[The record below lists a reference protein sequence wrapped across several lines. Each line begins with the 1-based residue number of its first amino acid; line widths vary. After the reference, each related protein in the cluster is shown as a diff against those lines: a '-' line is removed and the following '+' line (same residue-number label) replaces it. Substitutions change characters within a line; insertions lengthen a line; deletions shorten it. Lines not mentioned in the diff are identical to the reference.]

1 MKLEGNQESVLFQK
15 TKDESFPRE
24 LIGPGVEQ
32 LFVKRSLLV
41 SLIIEILSGVVV
53 EGKSLIILQWAQEK
67 MRVNWR

>member
-24 LIGPGVEQ
+24 LIGSGVEQ